1 MLTVTNNLTEAE
13 TTAFFT
19 AAGQIGLDVRTYAF
33 FQSEGIHTVTD
44 LFDLN
49 SENLDTIAS
58 NARKPPGRVPNPDP
72 NAPAGST
79 IATPPYQIAAKSL
92 HRLKISIRV
101 IKYLVKT
108 DRPVE
113 AEHLQWSVLRDFS
126 DHWSILTTKSKADF
140 SQSPRIDK
148 KTTCLRWYDDH
159 FNEWAASNVGLQ

>member
-1 MLTVTNNLTEAE
+1 MLTVTSNLTPAE

-19 AAGQIGLDVRTYAF
+19 AAGQIGLDARTYAF
-33 FQSEGIHTVTD
+33 LQSEGITTITD
-44 LFDLN
+44 LFDLT
-49 SENLDTIAS
+49 SDIVDTIAA

-101 IKYLVKT
+101 VKYLTKT

-113 AEHLQWSVLRDFS
+113 AAPVKWNVLRDFS
-126 DHWSILTTKSKADF
+126 EHSH
-140 SQSPRIDK
+140 
-148 KTTCLRWYDDH
+148 Y
-159 FNEWAASNVGLQ
+159 EE